1 MTRDELASHLDTL
14 FASDAWHWFTWHFR
28 TGGRAGIHPFAADVI
43 DALMAID
50 AKSPGFAKR
59 MAGDLSSLRGMKK
72 HEPHYEQLLQR
83 LAELHIILQL
93 VTHKWSF
100 SASFDLEPTVG
111 DGQLRNPEIRIT
123 GGPHPLLVEV
133 KAPSLLQHI
142 RSRGANPAQ
151 ISTRAIPKEQTAKLA
166 EELGAVTLPRDNV
179 VKDFLVSAESKF
191 RPFRLADPQV
201 RTMLVIVWDDF
212 IYEPLSALLGKG
224 SGLLTAQS
232 FFRTT
237 EGEPQVFP
245 SVDGMLVIRHLHQL
259 LHATR
264 DEPFSDGCTGSFD
277 YGAQGTF
284 PFKAFVQNPAAM
296 PVPEELVS
304 ALHGLPPGPE
314 LGAEYIPSDLILWVE
329 PRPPEA

>member
-1 MTRDELASHLDTL
+1 MTRDELANHLDTL
-14 FASDAWHWFTWHFR
+14 FASDTWHWFTWHFR
-28 TGGRAGIHPFAADVI
+28 AGGRAGVHPFAADVI

-50 AKSPGFAKR
+50 AKSPGFAR
-59 MAGDLSSLRGMKK
+59 RIAGDLSSLRGMKK

-93 VTHKWSF
+93 VTHEWSF

-111 DGQLRNPEIRIT
+111 DGQLRNPEMRIT

-142 RSRGANPAQ
+142 RMRGANPAQ
-151 ISTRAIPKEQTAKLA
+151 ISTRAVPKEQTAKLA

-212 IYEPLSALLGKG
+212 IYEPLSALLGEGRVYSRRKASFGRRRASFRCFPPSMECWSSAIYTSSCTQREKSLLATAARAPSTTALKG
-224 SGLLTAQS
+224 RFRSRHL
-232 FFRTT
+232 FRTRQQCLCRRSSCQRCMDCRR
-237 EGEPQVFP
+237 GRNWAR
-245 SVDGMLVIRHLHQL
+245 S
-259 LHATR
+259 
-264 DEPFSDGCTGSFD
+264 
-277 YGAQGTF
+277 TF
-284 PFKAFVQNPAAM
+284 
-296 PVPEELVS
+296 
-304 ALHGLPPGPE
+304 
-314 LGAEYIPSDLILWVE
+314 
-329 PRPPEA
+329 RPI